1 MLKLSKMSIIKIIKA
16 DYVGDLS
23 VKLSFNDET
32 EKIINVGDFLKRNPH
47 PQTDK
52 YLIETNFKK
61 FKIEDGNIVWG
72 KNADLIFP
80 VHELFE
86 SIIK

>member
-1 MLKLSKMSIIKIIKA
+1 MSIINIIKA
-16 DYVGDLS
+16 EYVGNLS
-23 VKLSFNDET
+23 VKLIFNDET
-32 EKIINVGDFLKRNPH
+32 EKRINVGDFLKRTPH

-80 VHELFE
+80 IDELHNG
-86 SIIK
+86 IIK

>member
-1 MLKLSKMSIIKIIKA
+1 MSIINIIKA
-16 DYVGDLS
+16 EYVGNLS
-23 VKLSFNDET
+23 VNLIFNDET
-32 EKIINVGDFLKRNPH
+32 EKRINVGDFLKRNPH

-52 YLIETNFKK
+52 YHIETNFKK

-80 VHELFE
+80 VYELHKG
-86 SIIK
+86 IIK

>member
-1 MLKLSKMSIIKIIKA
+1 MSIINIIKA

-32 EKIINVGDFLKRNPH
+32 EKIINIGDFLKRNPH